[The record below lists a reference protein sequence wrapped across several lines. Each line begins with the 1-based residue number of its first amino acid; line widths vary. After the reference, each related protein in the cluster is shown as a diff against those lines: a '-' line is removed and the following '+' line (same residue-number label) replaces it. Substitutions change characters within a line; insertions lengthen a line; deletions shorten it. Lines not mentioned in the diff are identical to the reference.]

1 MFVVYLLALGAA
13 LLFGIGNV
21 VQQHAAAEAPP
32 QDVMS
37 FKLLLWLVRRPVW
50 LAGVATAGLGN
61 GLSATA
67 LGLGSIALVEP
78 LLGVRLLFAL
88 PLAAA
93 WRRCRVPGRDWVGA
107 VATAA
112 GLALFIVSGNPSR
125 ISHSGASPVAWAI
138 GGGVVVVLAL
148 ALALG
153 GRPLDV
159 RRQAPMLAAGAGLLF
174 GLQAAVTSVA
184 VDELDRPAAL
194 FTSWYPYVIV
204 AAALTATLFLQ
215 SAYEMAPL
223 HSSFPAQVTAEPI
236 CGIALGVTVLS
247 GSIRVGPAALAG
259 EVAGLLVMVGGLAL
273 LGRSKLVARHPAPP
287 SEPAPVPSLGSER
300 E

>member
-93 WRRCRVPGRDWVGA
+93 WRRCRVPGAGLGRCGRHRRRPGA
-107 VATAA
+107 VHRL
-112 GLALFIVSGNPSR
+112 GEPDENLALRRLAGGLGHRRRSR
-125 ISHSGASPVAWAI
+125 RGARAGPRA
-138 GGGVVVVLAL
+138 
-148 ALALG
+148 
-153 GRPLDV
+153 GRAPMDV

-259 EVAGLLVMVGGLAL
+259 EVAGLLMMVGGLAL